1 MLELSGKA
9 GQTKLRGR
17 IEAGFAAPER
27 VRLEALAPFG
37 RPIFILVVNGG
48 SGTLLLPRDKRVLHE
63 ASPSAI
69 VEALAG
75 VPLAPD
81 DLRAVVAG
89 CGFSQADAPTGQRF
103 DGGWVS
109 VTAGNSMQWL
119 RQEQG
124 VWRLFASV
132 RPPLEVRYA
141 DFVSGRPTTV
151 RLRRASAAADTAVDL
166 TLRLSQV
173 DLNIPLGAEVFQ
185 VEVPEDATPLT
196 LDELRRAGPLGA
208 GVSP

>member
-1 MLELSGKA
+1 
-9 GQTKLRGR
+9 
-17 IEAGFAAPER
+17 
-27 VRLEALAPFG
+27 
-37 RPIFILVVNGG
+37 
-48 SGTLLLPRDKRVLHE
+48 
-63 ASPSAI
+63 
-69 VEALAG
+69 
-75 VPLAPD
+75 
-81 DLRAVVAG
+81 
-89 CGFSQADAPTGQRF
+89 
-103 DGGWVS
+103 
-109 VTAGNSMQWL
+109 MQWL

-124 VWRLFASV
+124 VWRLVASV

-185 VEVPEDATPLT
+185 VEIPEDATPLT